1 VSTRPATRAQ
11 RAEQLVAE
19 VSREKWDTLLRVF
32 RTRLPREDL
41 EDLLSQATLEL
52 VVQARRGTLP
62 DDRALVA
69 GALSHKFDSRI
80 KDRHRAINGRSLAR
94 TTERAAT
101 SIDDERSA
109 AHDRLASGADTERA
123 VAARER
129 LREINRLLPRLTPNQ
144 RLVIAN
150 DTYRELSV
158 AGFCQLHGWKPDRY
172 RKTSQRGR
180 ERLEQ
185 LLDEAQR
192 QAPAPAAARDAP
204 AARASARESAPA
216 RAPRPPAPPSVLPAP
231 APASASRDPLAAH
244 RPIIGERHA
253 DAIARR
259 AGELR
264 PQLAASPHADLLAVR
279 DQAASASWQRLD
291 RPGAL
296 ESRRL
301 SRDLGFADA
310 ELASTTS
317 AIAAIDEQ
325 SSGLDRSLAG
335 RRARRS
341 LAGEL
346 AARQAELPVDRSRVD
361 RLHERVAELRA
372 RGADLDRWA
381 ERHGDD
387 AALWLAA
394 EHELADRRSLAAAEP
409 AARAIEDPP
418 RHVLDRIGDP
428 PEVSAA
434 HRGEWEALAERL
446 EHDRLVDDAALVD
459 ASPVDRDPDAE
470 RDLERRVRALPASQ
484 RQLELGELGAG
495 LEF

>member
-1 VSTRPATRAQ
+1 VSTRPTTQAQ

-62 DDRALVA
+62 DDRALIG

-80 KDRHRAINGRSLAR
+80 KDRHRAVNGRSLAK

-101 SIDDERSA
+101 SIDDEHSI
-109 AHDRLASGADTERA
+109 AHDRLSSGADTERA

-144 RLVIAN
+144 RLVMTN
-150 DTYRELSV
+150 DTYHQLSV
-158 AGFCQLHGWKPDRY
+158 ADFCQLHGWKPDRY

-180 ERLEQ
+180 ERLAQ
-185 LLDEAQR
+185 LLGEAQR
-192 QAPAPAAARDAP
+192 EAPAPAVARDTS
-204 AARASARESAPA
+204 AAHLSGRDEPGPARE
-216 RAPRPPAPPSVLPAP
+216 PRPPARLTVLPAP
-231 APASASRDPLAAH
+231 APPSRDPLAAH

-253 DAIARR
+253 NAIARR
-259 AGELR
+259 AAELR
-264 PQLAASPHADLLAVR
+264 PQLAASPREQLLAVR
-279 DQAASASWQRLD
+279 DQAASASWQQLD

-301 SRDLGFADA
+301 ARELGFADA
-310 ELASTTS
+310 ELAATTS
-317 AIAAIDEQ
+317 AIASIDE
-325 SSGLDRSLAG
+325 RSLAG

-346 AARQAELPVDRSRVD
+346 AARQAELPVDRSRVE
-361 RLHERVAELRA
+361 RLQERVAELRA
-372 RGADLDRWA
+372 RSADLDRWA
-381 ERHGDD
+381 ARHGDD

-394 EHELADRRSLAAAEP
+394 EHELAARRSLAAAEP
-409 AARAIEDPP
+409 AARAIDDPP

-428 PEVSAA
+428 PEASAA

-459 ASPVDRDPDAE
+459 GSPVDRDPAAD
-470 RDLERRVRALPASQ
+470 RDLDRRVRALPASQ